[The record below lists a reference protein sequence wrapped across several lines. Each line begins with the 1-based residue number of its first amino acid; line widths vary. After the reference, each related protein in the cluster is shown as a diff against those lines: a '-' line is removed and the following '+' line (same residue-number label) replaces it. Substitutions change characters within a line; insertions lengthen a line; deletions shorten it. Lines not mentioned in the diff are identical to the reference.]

1 MIVTLAM
8 IINTSENKLK
18 GLVMKNKRGFT
29 LIELI
34 IVTIVLGIMAAVAV
48 PRLIGTIESSEE
60 AAEQAVI
67 TELRAAVEQYA
78 QDQYVLNGRY
88 EYPSNPFDLVEVDG
102 YVGDHQIDGTIEG
115 VFQQMVS
122 DDSWMIDTNWDG
134 MSYVFHR
141 RRGNQVYLWTY
152 TNDDWCNGD
161 GCEADDR
168 GVNIGSPIMNTWV
181 DGDGTFYDCDD
192 NPVPTEDLACVSND
206 AANAYL
212 ITDEFELSNNF

>member
-1 MIVTLAM
+1 MKY
-8 IINTSENKLK
+8 NK
-18 GLVMKNKRGFT
+18 GFT

-34 IVTIVLGIMAAVAV
+34 IVTIILGIMAAVAV

-60 AAEQAVI
+60 SAEQAVI

-102 YVGDHQIDGTIEG
+102 YVGDHQVEDIEG
-115 VFQQMVS
+115 VFQHMVS
-122 DDSWMIDTNWDG
+122 DGSWMIDTNWDG

-152 TNDDWCNGD
+152 TDDDWCNGD
-161 GCEADDR
+161 GCDADDR

-181 DGDGTFYDCDD
+181 DGDGNFYDCDD
-192 NPVPTEDLACVSND
+192 NPVPSEDLACVSND

>member
-1 MIVTLAM
+1 M
-8 IINTSENKLK
+8 IINTTENKVK
-18 GLVMKNKRGFT
+18 DLVVKNKRGFT

-34 IVTIVLGIMAAVAV
+34 IVTIVLGIMAAVAI

-60 AAEQAVI
+60 SAEQAVI

-78 QDQYVLNGRY
+78 KDQYVLNGRY

-102 YVGDHQIDGTIEG
+102 YVGDYQIDDIEG
-115 VFQQMVS
+115 VFQHMVS
-122 DDSWMIDTNWDG
+122 DGSWMIDTNWDG
-134 MSYVFHR
+134 MSYVMHR

-161 GCEADDR
+161 GCDADDR

-181 DGDGTFYDCDD
+181 DGDGTFYDCDN

>member
-1 MIVTLAM
+1 
-8 IINTSENKLK
+8 
-18 GLVMKNKRGFT
+18 MKNERGFT

-60 AAEQAVI
+60 SAEQAVI

-102 YVGDHQIDGTIEG
+102 YVGDHQVQDIEG
-115 VFQQMVS
+115 VFQHMVS
-122 DDSWMIDTNWDG
+122 DGSWMIDTNWDG

-141 RRGNQVYLWTY
+141 RRSKIRL
-152 TNDDWCNGD
+152 
-161 GCEADDR
+161 
-168 GVNIGSPIMNTWV
+168 
-181 DGDGTFYDCDD
+181 
-192 NPVPTEDLACVSND
+192 
-206 AANAYL
+206 
-212 ITDEFELSNNF
+212 

>member
-1 MIVTLAM
+1 MR
-8 IINTSENKLK
+8 NNK
-18 GLVMKNKRGFT
+18 GFT

-34 IVTIVLGIMAAVAV
+34 MVTIILGILAAVAV
-48 PRLIGTIESSEE
+48 PKLIGTIGSAEE

-67 TELRAAVEQYA
+67 TELRAAVEKFA

-161 GCEADDR
+161 GCDADDR

-181 DGDGTFYDCDD
+181 DGDGTFYDCDG

-212 ITDEFELSNNF
+212 ITDEYELSNNF

>member
-1 MIVTLAM
+1 
-8 IINTSENKLK
+8 
-18 GLVMKNKRGFT
+18 MKNERGFT

-60 AAEQAVI
+60 SAEQAVI

-102 YVGDHQIDGTIEG
+102 YVGDHQVQYIED
-115 VFQQMVS
+115 VFQHMVS
-122 DDSWMIDTNWDG
+122 DGSWMIDTNWDG

-161 GCEADDR
+161 GCDADDR

-181 DGDGTFYDCDD
+181 DGDGNFYDCDD
-192 NPVPTEDLACVSND
+192 NLVPSEDLACVSND

-212 ITDEFELSNNF
+212 ITDEFQLSNNF

>member
-1 MIVTLAM
+1 
-8 IINTSENKLK
+8 
-18 GLVMKNKRGFT
+18 MKNERGFT

-48 PRLIGTIESSEE
+48 PKLIGTIESSEE

-88 EYPSNPFDLVEVDG
+88 KYPSNPFDLVEVDG
-102 YVGDHQIDGTIEG
+102 YVGDHQVQYIED
-115 VFQQMVS
+115 VFQHMVS
-122 DDSWMIDTNWDG
+122 DGSWMIDTNWGG

-161 GCEADDR
+161 GCDADDR

-181 DGDGTFYDCDD
+181 DGDGNFYDCDD
-192 NPVPTEDLACVSND
+192 NLVSSEDLACVSND

-212 ITDEFELSNNF
+212 ITDEFQLSNNF

>member
-1 MIVTLAM
+1 MN
-8 IINTSENKLK
+8 INIFEKSVD
-18 GLVMKNKRGFT
+18 GLVMKNERGFT

-60 AAEQAVI
+60 SAEQAVI

-102 YVGDHQIDGTIEG
+102 YVGDHQVQYIED
-115 VFQQMVS
+115 VFQHMVS
-122 DDSWMIDTNWDG
+122 DGSWMIDTNWDG

-161 GCEADDR
+161 GCDADDR

-181 DGDGTFYDCDD
+181 DGDGNFYDCDD
-192 NPVPTEDLACVSND
+192 NLVPSEDLACVSND

-212 ITDEFELSNNF
+212 ITDEFQLSNNF

>member
-1 MIVTLAM
+1 
-8 IINTSENKLK
+8 
-18 GLVMKNKRGFT
+18 MKNERGFT

-60 AAEQAVI
+60 SAEQAVI

-88 EYPSNPFDLVEVDG
+88 EYPSNPFDIVEVDG
-102 YVGDHQIDGTIEG
+102 YIGDHQINGTIEG
-115 VFQQMVS
+115 VFQKMIL
-122 DDSWMIDTNWDG
+122 DGSWMIDTNWDG

-161 GCEADDR
+161 GCDSDDR

-181 DGDGTFYDCDD
+181 DGDGNFYDCDD
-192 NPVPTEDLACVSND
+192 NLVPSEDLACVSND

-212 ITDEFELSNNF
+212 ITDEFQLSNNF